1 MSIVKKKAKA
11 KTARQRRSP
20 QEVRT
25 RALESA
31 RSLLAAQGPTAITLK
46 AVADD
51 LGMTH
56 TNLIHHFGS
65 AGELQSA
72 LMREMVSEL
81 TETIQAAMARSAAG
95 ELNRRQFVDLVFDA
109 FDSGGAGRL
118 AAWIVMS
125 GNARLLT
132 PVGQVVQQHIVR
144 TEQTLGE
151 QVKSNDLHDRVVTSV
166 LLVTQ
171 AALGDSIIGE
181 PLTKMVDRKRDALRE
196 IVTQMLYTIHGEQ
209 RR

>member
-1 MSIVKKKAKA
+1 MSIAKKKV
-11 KTARQRRSP
+11 KTKTTRQRRSP
-20 QEVRT
+20 QEVRS

-72 LMREMVSEL
+72 LMREMVREL
-81 TETIQAAMARSAAG
+81 TETIEAAMSRAASG

-125 GNARLLT
+125 GNARLLA
-132 PVGQVVQQHIVR
+132 PVGQVVQGYILH

-151 QVKSNDLHDRVVTSV
+151 QSKSSDNLHERVIASL
-166 LLVTQ
+166 LLVTH
-171 AALGDSIIGE
+171 AALGDAIIGE
-181 PLTKMVDRKRDALRE
+181 PLTKMVDSKRDTLRE
-196 IVTQMLYTIHGEQ
+196 IVTQMVYTIHGE